1 MFVTVIFSHCVR
13 DRCRRHT
20 SYSGIPRCV
29 IGLSAGMRS
38 IAVRVYGRCC
48 DREVCTEQLSR
59 GPCLPTRARTART
72 LSAKAHVWQSPAAT
86 RKNMALDVTF
96 RGATRTIRGG
106 SRTTAMVARG
116 SSLPPLL
123 PKVLRELLPPPLALG
138 SDGDEPAVKAALAFI
153 GIFTT
158 GSFGATPSSP
168 HHPFPHAYSSP
179 YTVSASECDFPAATE
194 VGTSHLGSLTCAHP
208 STKRVKKCA
217 MILGSKTQR
226 KVHLPGFERVCR
238 VIDAELSVPTVAV
251 APAEF
256 RAQVARTPSRAR
268 QRTRTPMRR
277 ACALSPM
284 G

>member
-1 MFVTVIFSHCVR
+1 
-13 DRCRRHT
+13 
-20 SYSGIPRCV
+20 
-29 IGLSAGMRS
+29 MRS

-106 SRTTAMVARG
+106 SRTTVMVARG

-123 PKVLRELLPPPLALG
+123 PMVLRELLPPPLALG
-138 SDGDEPAVKAALAFI
+138 SDGDEPAVKGCTRLHRHLHNWIVWRDPKLAA
-153 GIFTT
+153 
-158 GSFGATPSSP
+158 P
-168 HHPFPHAYSSP
+168 PFPPRVQLSIHRERQR
-179 YTVSASECDFPAATE
+179 VRLSARDRSWHFP
-194 VGTSHLGSLTCAHP
+194 LGEFDLPHP

-217 MILGSKTQR
+217 HDSRHSRHNL

-238 VIDAELSVPTVAV
+238 VVDAELSVPTVAV
-251 APAEF
+251 AP
-256 RAQVARTPSRAR
+256 
-268 QRTRTPMRR
+268 
-277 ACALSPM
+277 
-284 G
+284 